1 MKLVS
6 VSVYILT
13 VFTALILAHTVLL
26 APYGKQCFFENL
38 KKNDELAISYQVGSR
53 NPDNSEQYKADF
65 HVSIMS

>member
-1 MKLVS
+1 MRLVS

-13 VFTALILAHTVLL
+13 VFTALIQAHTVLL